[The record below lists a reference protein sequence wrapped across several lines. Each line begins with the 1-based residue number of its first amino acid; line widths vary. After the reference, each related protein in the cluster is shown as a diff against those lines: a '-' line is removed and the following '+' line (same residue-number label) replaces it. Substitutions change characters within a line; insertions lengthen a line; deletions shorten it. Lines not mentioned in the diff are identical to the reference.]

1 MTGIYKITCTV
12 TNECYIGQSTSISR
26 RWSNHKRELKQG
38 VHYNKHLQRAYNL
51 YGKENFIY
59 EILELCPANKL
70 NEREQFYI
78 KLFDSHNNGF
88 NQDDGGSDI
97 SGEKNPMYGVKG
109 KEAPKFVDY
118 ILQIDK
124 QGNIVGKY
132 ESTIAAAQAVNG
144 STSHVLSCIKTWQG
158 KTYQQDGHEVRRYY
172 HKDYQWI
179 YEKDYNL
186 LKDYWDFS
194 TVRSKYKPFITTQ
207 NYTEYT
213 KGL

>member
-26 RWSNHKRELKQG
+26 RWSTHKRELKQG
-38 VHYNKHLQRAYNL
+38 VHYNQHLQRAYNL

-70 NEREQFYI
+70 NEREKFYI

-124 QGNIVGKY
+124 LLK
-132 ESTIAAAQAVNG
+132 EVNG
-144 STSHVLSCIKTWQG
+144 N
-158 KTYQQDGHEVRRYY
+158 E
-172 HKDYQWI
+172 
-179 YEKDYNL
+179 
-186 LKDYWDFS
+186 
-194 TVRSKYKPFITTQ
+194 SKSQSKKLVID
-207 NYTEYT
+207 
-213 KGL
+213 

>member
-1 MTGIYKITCTV
+1 
-12 TNECYIGQSTSISR
+12 
-26 RWSNHKRELKQG
+26 
-38 VHYNKHLQRAYNL
+38 
-51 YGKENFIY
+51 
-59 EILELCPANKL
+59 
-70 NEREQFYI
+70 
-78 KLFDSHNNGF
+78 
-88 NQDDGGSDI
+88 
-97 SGEKNPMYGVKG
+97 MYGVKG